1 MKTSPSRRRR
11 SGFTL
16 IEVMLVLVI
25 LVILAGMAVTAI
37 GPMRRRA
44 QIRAAKSQIGLVATA
59 LDNFD
64 LLTGNY
70 PATDQGLDALID
82 PPANLP
88 NADPLDWPMLKKRV
102 GVDPWENPYQY
113 ESPGKNNPSSYDIWS
128 FGPDKINGTD
138 DDIGNWIQ
146 E

>member
-44 QIRAAKSQIGLVATA
+44 QINAAKTQVGLVATA

-102 GVDPWENPYQY
+102 GLDPWDNPYQY
-113 ESPGKNNPSSYDIWS
+113 ESPGKNNPASYDIWS
-128 FGPDKINGTD
+128 FGPDEVNGTD

>member
-25 LVILAGMAVTAI
+25 LVILAGLAVTAI

-44 QIRAAKSQIGLVATA
+44 QINAAKTQVGLVATA

-70 PATDQGLDALID
+70 PATDQGLEALIN
-82 PPANLP
+82 PPTNLP
-88 NADPLDWPMLKKRV
+88 NADPMDWPMLKKPV
-102 GVDPWENPYQY
+102 GVDPWDNPYQY

-128 FGPDKINGTD
+128 FGPDKIDGTA